1 MKTLFITG
9 GAKRLGKK
17 VAIKFAKEGFDVCF
31 TYLTSEKEAMETK
44 REIEKL
50 GRKCLVLKGDLRDI
64 KTILKWKKEFFKNFE
79 KCDCL
84 INNAG
89 IFYKTPLKKI
99 EERDFNEII
108 SVNLKAP
115 LFISKHFSEKMFENK
130 KGVIINIVD
139 TAGTVIWK
147 NYIAYSIS
155 KAGLIMLT
163 KILAKELSPYIRVC
177 GVAPGPV
184 LLPEDFQEKDIKKSI
199 EKTLLKR
206 TGTPENITD
215 TCYFIYK
222 NDYITGSVIY
232 VDGGRSVF

>member
-9 GAKRLGKK
+9 GAKRLGREI
-17 VAIKFAKEGFDVCF
+17 ALKFAKEGFDVCF

-50 GRKCLVLKGDLRDI
+50 GRKCMALKGNLGNI
-64 KTILKWKKEFFKNFE
+64 KTILKWRDEFFKNFE

-84 INNAG
+84 INSAG
-89 IFYKTPLKKI
+89 IFYKTPLREI
-99 EERDFNEII
+99 EEKDFDEII
-108 SVNLKAP
+108 NVNLKAP
-115 LFISKHFSEKMFENK
+115 LFISKYFSEKMLEARE
-130 KGVIINIVD
+130 GVIINIADV
-139 TAGTVIWK
+139 AGSVTWR

-155 KAGLIMLT
+155 KDGLIMLT
-163 KILAKELSPYIRVC
+163 KILAKELAPYIRVC

-184 LLPEDFQEKDIKKSI
+184 LMPEYFKEEERKRSI

-206 TGTPENITD
+206 VGKPENIAD

-222 NDYITGSVIY
+222 NDYITGTIIY
-232 VDGGRSVF
+232 VDGGRSVV

>member
-9 GAKRLGKK
+9 GAKRIGR
-17 VAIKFAKEGFDVCF
+17 AIALKFAKEGFDVCF

-44 REIEKL
+44 NTVEKL
-50 GRKCLVLKGDLRDI
+50 GRKCMALKGDLRDV
-64 KTILKWKKEFFKNFE
+64 KTILKWRDEFFKNFE

-84 INNAG
+84 INNAS
-89 IFYKTPLKKI
+89 IFYKTPLK
-99 EERDFNEII
+99 EIKEKEFDEMI

-115 LFISKHFSEKMFENK
+115 LFISKYFSEKMLENK
-130 KGVIINIVD
+130 KGVIINIAD
-139 TAGTVIWK
+139 TAGNVVWK
-147 NYIAYSIS
+147 NYIVYSIS

-163 KILAKELSPYIRVC
+163 KILAKELAPYIRVC
-177 GVAPGPV
+177 GIAPGPV
-184 LLPEDFQEKDIKKSI
+184 LLPDYFKKEDKKKSI

-206 TGTPENITD
+206 VGKPENIAD

-222 NDYITGSVIY
+222 NDYITGNVIY